1 MTLKKKLLIA
11 LLLLVPAS
19 LLAQEP
25 EFFSLPDP
33 VTNEYLDTVQIKR
46 QNRPNNNWLIGA
58 FGGATLLNGY
68 FNPTWASEIAVH
80 YPTYGFSIIKNA
92 TMMNMF
98 PNVGLELGFQYTW
111 EGYRFKYSKE
121 TGNVRYV
128 SSTYAY
134 EAAMRVPEIFV
145 LTHGH
150 FDISDH
156 FKILAKVGF
165 FAGYRESVDRKAFWE
180 HPNITFNPTDAVRE
194 KFESVRNTFQ
204 DDENRWT
211 GGMAAGPGIA
221 IMFDPIEIHINA
233 LVKWGWITFYDPD
246 FTGEGFYYRYAY
258 PLDAA
263 VTLGLY
269 YQLTPRV
276 GRSRGDLRRLAREMA
291 ESMNSQR

>member
-1 MTLKKKLLIA
+1 MRRLLII
-11 LLLLVPAS
+11 LSMLFPLVLS
-19 LLAQEP
+19 AQEP
-25 EFFSLPDP
+25 EFFKLPDSIT
-33 VTNEYLDTVQIKR
+33 VEYLDTVQLQK
-46 QNRPNNNWLIGA
+46 QNRPNNNWLIGG
-58 FGGATLLNGY
+58 FGGATFLNGY
-68 FNPTWASEIAVH
+68 FNPSWASEIAMH

-111 EGYRFKYSKE
+111 EGYRFKRSKE

-134 EAAMRVPEIFV
+134 EAAMRVPEVFM

-150 FDISDH
+150 FDINDH
-156 FKILAKVGF
+156 FKLMIKVGMYG
-165 FAGYRESVDRKAFWE
+165 GYRQTVDRKAFWE
-180 HPNITFNPTDAVRE
+180 HPEITFNPTDAVKE

-211 GGMAAGPGIA
+211 AGLAGGPGIA
-221 IMFDPIEIHINA
+221 IMFDPVEIHINA

-246 FTGEGFYYRYAY
+246 FTGQGYYYRYAY

-263 VTLGLY
+263 ITFGVY

-276 GRSRGDLRRLAREMA
+276 GRSRADLRRLAHEMA
-291 ESMNSQR
+291 EQQINQFQR

>member
-1 MTLKKKLLIA
+1 MRR
-11 LLLLVPAS
+11 LLVILSMLFPLALS
-19 LLAQEP
+19 AQEP
-25 EFFSLPDP
+25 EFFQLPDSIT
-33 VTNEYLDTVQIKR
+33 VEYLDTVQLQK
-46 QNRPNNNWLIGA
+46 QNRPNNNWLIGG
-58 FGGATLLNGY
+58 FGGATFLNGY
-68 FNPTWASEIAVH
+68 FNPSWASEIAMH

-111 EGYRFKYSKE
+111 EGYRFKRSKE

-134 EAAMRVPEIFV
+134 EAAMRVPEVFM

-156 FKILAKVGF
+156 FKLMIKVGMYG
-165 FAGYRESVDRKAFWE
+165 GYRQTVDRKAFWE
-180 HPNITFNPTDAVRE
+180 HPEITFNPSDAVKE

-204 DDENRWT
+204 DDENRLT
-211 GGMAAGPGIA
+211 AGLAGGPGIA
-221 IMFDPIEIHINA
+221 IMFDPVEIHINA

-246 FTGEGFYYRYAY
+246 FTGQGYYYRYAY

-263 VTLGLY
+263 ITFGVY

-276 GRSRGDLRRLAREMA
+276 GRSRADLRRLAREMA
-291 ESMNSQR
+291 EQQQNNQFQR

>member
-1 MTLKKKLLIA
+1 MKRLLIILA
-11 LLLLVPAS
+11 MLFPLAVF
-19 LLAQEP
+19 AQEP
-25 EFFSLPDP
+25 EFFQLPDEI
-33 VTNEYLDTVQIKR
+33 TDEYLDTVQLQK
-46 QNRPNNNWLIGA
+46 QNRPNNNWLIGG
-58 FGGATLLNGY
+58 FGGATFLNGY
-68 FNPTWASEIAVH
+68 FNPTWASEIAMH

-111 EGYRFKYSKE
+111 EGYRFKRSKE

-134 EAAMRVPEIFV
+134 DAAMRVPEVYI

-150 FDISDH
+150 FDINDH
-156 FKILAKVGF
+156 FKLMLKVGMYG
-165 FAGYRESVDRKAFWE
+165 GYRQTVERKAFWE
-180 HPNITFNPTDAVRE
+180 HPEINFNPTEAT
-194 KFESVRNTFQ
+194 KAHFESVRNTFQ

-211 GGMAAGPGIA
+211 AGLAGGPGIA
-221 IMFDPIEIHINA
+221 IMFDPVEIHINA

-246 FTGEGFYYRYAY
+246 FTGEGYYYRYAY

-263 VTLGLY
+263 ITLGLY

-276 GRSRGDLRRLAREMA
+276 GRSRSDLRRLAHEMA
-291 ESMNSQR
+291 EQQKNNYQQ

>member
-1 MTLKKKLLIA
+1 MRRLLIIFA
-11 LLLLVPAS
+11 LFIPLAVS
-19 LLAQEP
+19 AQEP
-25 EFFSLPDP
+25 EFFQLPDEI
-33 VTNEYLDTVQIKR
+33 TDEYLDTVQLRK
-46 QNRPNNNWLIGA
+46 QNRPNNNWLIGG
-58 FGGATLLNGY
+58 FGGATFLNGY
-68 FNPTWASEIAVH
+68 FNPSWASEIAMH

-111 EGYRFKYSKE
+111 EGYKFKRSKE

-134 EAAMRVPEIFV
+134 EAAMRVPEV
-145 LTHGH
+145 YLLTHGH

-156 FKILAKVGF
+156 FKLMIKVGMYG
-165 FAGYRESVDRKAFWE
+165 GYRQTVDRKAFWE
-180 HPNITFNPTDAVRE
+180 HPEINFNPTEATKA

-211 GGMAAGPGIA
+211 AGMAGGPGIA
-221 IMFDPIEIHINA
+221 IMFDPVEIHINA

-246 FTGEGFYYRYAY
+246 FLGQGYYYRYAY

-276 GRSRGDLRRLAREMA
+276 GRSRSDLRRLAREMA
-291 ESMNSQR
+291 AQQQNPFQQ

>member
-1 MTLKKKLLIA
+1 MRRLLIIFA
-11 LLLLVPAS
+11 LLFPLALS
-19 LLAQEP
+19 AQEP
-25 EFFSLPDP
+25 EFFKLPDEI
-33 VTNEYLDTVQIKR
+33 TDEYLDTVQLKH
-46 QNRPNNNWLIGA
+46 QNRPNNNWLIGG
-58 FGGATLLNGY
+58 FGGATFLNGY
-68 FNPTWASEIAVH
+68 FNPTWASEIAMH

-111 EGYRFKYSKE
+111 EGYRFKRSKE

-134 EAAMRVPEIFV
+134 EAAMRVPEIYM

-156 FKILAKVGF
+156 FKLMVKVGMYG
-165 FAGYRESVDRKAFWE
+165 GYRQTVDRKAFWE
-180 HPNITFNPTDAVRE
+180 HPEISFNPTEATKE

-211 GGMAAGPGIA
+211 AGLAGGPGIA

-246 FTGEGFYYRYAY
+246 FTGQGFYYRYAY

-263 VTLGLY
+263 VTLGVY

-276 GRSRGDLRRLAREMA
+276 GRSRSDLRRLAHEMA
-291 ESMNSQR
+291 EQQQNQYRR